1 MIYVGYQGIG
11 KSTLANK
18 DLKYI
23 DLESSNT
30 FIDGKR
36 PERWETMYVNFAV
49 CLSKQGYNVFIS
61 SHKVVRHELL
71 NRNIE
76 FVSIIPSIS
85 LKEQWVQKLENRYN
99 ITKSEKDFK
108 ALANAKDCFEENIKD
123 IKKDSLLC
131 WEITTMDYDLKNFLE
146 IDFGFSTLVNGQGE

>member
-36 PERWETMYVNFAV
+36 PEKWETLYVNFA
-49 CLSKQGYNVFIS
+49 LSLNEQGYNVFIS
-61 SHKVVRHELL
+61 SHKAVRIELL
-71 NRNIE
+71 KRNII
-76 FVSIIPSIS
+76 FASIVPSID
-85 LKEQWVQKLENRYN
+85 LKEQWIQKLEERYN
-99 ITKSEKDFK
+99 KTKSEKDFK
-108 ALANAKDCFEENIKD
+108 ALANAKDCFEENIED
-123 IKKDSLLC
+123 IKRDSILC
-131 WEITTMDYDLKNFLE
+131 WEISNMEYDLKNFLE
-146 IDFGFSTLVNGQGE
+146 KDFGFTFFGGAE